1 MENVLIVSSSSKAAQ
16 IISDFM
22 KESFGCNIRTADS
35 AGQARTII
43 SGDKS
48 WEMVMISI
56 PLSDES
62 GIDLAETV
70 VSSTAAS
77 CMVFVKAEV
86 YEKVCQ
92 RLDKSDIIVVSRPF
106 SRQTLY
112 QIVRAA
118 DTALRRTWSLYEE
131 TVRLEKKIDEIKL
144 IDKAKFT
151 LMQYRNMTEEEA
163 HSYLEQYAM
172 KHRKKK
178 TIAAS
183 EIIEKIGE
191 QYL

>member
-1 MENVLIVSSSSKAAQ
+1 MENVLIVSSNRNAAQ
-16 IISDFM
+16 LLSDFL
-22 KESFGCNIRTADS
+22 KESFGCNIRIAES
-35 AGQARTII
+35 AGLGRTVI

-48 WEMVMISI
+48 WEMVLINI
-56 PLSDES
+56 PLNDET

-70 VSSTAAS
+70 VEATAAS
-77 CMVFVKAEV
+77 CMVFVKAEA
-86 YEKVCQ
+86 YEKVSE
-92 RLDKSDIIVVSRPF
+92 RLDKSGIIVISRPF

-112 QIVRAA
+112 QVIKAA
-118 DTALRRTWSLYEE
+118 DTALRRSWSLYEE

-163 HSYLEQYAM
+163 HTYLEQYAM

>member
-1 MENVLIVSSSSKAAQ
+1 MENVLIVSSNRNASALLSE
-16 IISDFM
+16 FFR
-22 KESFGCNIRTADS
+22 ESFGCNIKEADS
-35 AGQARTII
+35 ACQARTII

-48 WEMVMISI
+48 WEMVLINV
-56 PLSDES
+56 PLNDES
-62 GIDLAETV
+62 GIEFAETV
-70 VSSTAAS
+70 VTATAAS
-77 CMVFVKAEV
+77 CMVFVKAEF
-86 YEKVCQ
+86 YEKISQ
-92 RLDKSDIIVVSRPF
+92 RLDKSGIIVISRPF

-112 QIVRAA
+112 QIVKAA
-118 DTALRRTWSLYEE
+118 DTALRRSWSLYEE
-131 TVRLEKKIDEIKL
+131 TVRLEKKIDEIRL

-151 LMQYRNMTEEEA
+151 LMQYRHMSEEEA

-178 TIAAS
+178 TLAAS